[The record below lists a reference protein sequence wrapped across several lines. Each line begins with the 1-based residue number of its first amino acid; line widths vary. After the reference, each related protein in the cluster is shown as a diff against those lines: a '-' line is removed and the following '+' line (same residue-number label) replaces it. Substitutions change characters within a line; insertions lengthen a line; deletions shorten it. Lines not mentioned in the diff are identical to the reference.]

1 METTKVELRKKK
13 KKKLKNPREL
23 PEPGSRRIQSLA
35 GELRSHKPLGAAI
48 TTTKTKPQN
57 SILGQTNCSSSSALA
72 TNFCPL
78 FICDQLLA
86 QRVFIS
92 H

>member
-1 METTKVELRKKK
+1 METTKVELKKK
-13 KKKLKNPREL
+13 KKIKNPREF
-23 PEPGSRRIQSLA
+23 PEPGCKCIQSLA

-48 TTTKTKPQN
+48 TKTKPQN

-72 TNFCPL
+72 TDFCPL
-78 FICDQLLA
+78 FIWDQLLA
-86 QRVFIS
+86 QRVFIT